1 MQYEIFTIPVFGGEE
16 QTEQMNRFL
25 RGHKIVQVDKEFV
38 KLGDSACWSFCVNY
52 LITTI
57 PPQTNSEKREKTD
70 YKNVLNEEDFKM
82 FSRMR
87 MFRKQIADNDAV
99 PAYAV
104 FTDAEL
110 ALFAQAGG
118 TLNEKT
124 MLEIEGIGKK
134 RMEKYGM
141 TLLKML
147 ESDKNIQ
154 G

>member
-1 MQYEIFTIPVFGGEE
+1 M
-16 QTEQMNRFL
+16 
-25 RGHKIVQVDKEFV
+25 
-38 KLGDSACWSFCVNY
+38 SA
-52 LITTI
+52 
-57 PPQTNSEKREKTD
+57 QTNNEKHEKTD
-70 YKNVLNEEDFKM
+70 YKSVLSEEDFKM

-87 MFRKQIADNDAV
+87 VFRKQIADNDAV

-110 ALFAQAGG
+110 ALFAQAGN
-118 TLNEKT
+118 LNEKT

-147 ESDKNIQ
+147 ENDKNIQ